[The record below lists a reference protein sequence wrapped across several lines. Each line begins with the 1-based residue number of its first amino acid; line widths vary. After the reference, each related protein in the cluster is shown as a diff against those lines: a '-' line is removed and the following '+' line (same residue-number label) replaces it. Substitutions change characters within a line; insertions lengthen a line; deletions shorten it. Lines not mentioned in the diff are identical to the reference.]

1 MGTSTRQPAQRRAA
15 LSSALH
21 SERFAELC
29 WWYLV
34 CVAATSAA
42 KLALLG
48 SVYRHSDGFVLD
60 EMAGGGAS
68 LPRLVLLVL
77 VLARDLLQCALLA
90 AGVFVLAAA
99 FSPRNRSSV
108 YRAAALLLALVIL
121 ANHVAFMQLGTF
133 ASADVLSTAWGWVR
147 LHPQSLRAYVTLN
160 VGFVLLVSSAGIALP
175 AALPYAARRNRALAK
190 LQRQLPA
197 FALASVLCGL
207 VCAPIAA
214 LRFGE
219 RAFPVHGYWAD
230 VAGAAWAAQTAT
242 PLALAIPP
250 ESRLLSQYQKL
261 AFYPPPA
268 AAAQW
273 LHPELEAR
281 RRPRH
286 LLVVG
291 LETAPR
297 AFYPLTT
304 AADLPTFARMTEHAI
319 VSEHHYTTSP
329 YTRIANFSML
339 SGLYAPPA
347 GLPGRFGAIASDGFA
362 SVLRTRG
369 YETSY
374 VDSWVLDWLPGS
386 GERAQAQQLGFDTVI
401 DSAVRRDDGVFEV
414 LQAAEQVAFDRAFA
428 RIAHAQEHGH
438 KAAVFVGTMLGHS
451 PWPAAQ
457 GQESLDGAARLH
469 QIALVFDRLFAQLL
483 ERLAQHG
490 LSEEIIILVVG
501 DHGLRYADE
510 FESLGRSYSHS
521 DLSFNVPFLLY
532 APGLIDATLQLP
544 YATSHIDISPTLLHL
559 VGESIQGLLYDGGYV
574 LDGRLANRVLYLS
587 NSRLGPLDGLQY
599 RGRHITYHA
608 LSGVAALGDGAEPRS
623 LLPMTPQAARALPA
637 GLRDPA
643 GLLEAFAAHAN
654 LVAGRLLQRGAKQ
667 QRSGLISR
675 SAAPSPRE

>member
-1 MGTSTRQPAQRRAA
+1 MGISTRQPALRRAA
-15 LSSALH
+15 LSSALR

-42 KLALLG
+42 KLAVLG

-60 EMAGGGAS
+60 EMAAGGAS
-68 LPRLVLLVL
+68 MPRLVLLAL

-99 FSPRNRSSV
+99 FPPRQRSSV
-108 YRAAALLLALVIL
+108 YTCAALLLALVIL
-121 ANHVAFMQLGTF
+121 GNHVAFMQLGTF
-133 ASADVLSTAWGWVR
+133 ASADLLVTAWAWVK
-147 LHPQSLRAYVTLN
+147 LHPQSLRAYFTLSA
-160 VGFVLLVSSAGIALP
+160 GFVVWLSIAGSALP
-175 AALPYAARRNRALAK
+175 AALVHAARRYRAFAK
-190 LQRQLPA
+190 VQRRLPA
-197 FALASVLCGL
+197 FALALVLCGL
-207 VCAPIAA
+207 LCAPVAA

-219 RAFPVHGYWAD
+219 RAFPVHGYWAE
-230 VAGAAWAAQTAT
+230 VGGAAWAAQAPT

-250 ESRLLSQYQKL
+250 ESTLLSQYRKL
-261 AFYPPPA
+261 AFYPPPSA
-268 AAAQW
+268 AMPW
-273 LHPELEAR
+273 LRPELEAR

-286 LLVVG
+286 VLVVG

-339 SGLYAPPA
+339 SGLYAPPS
-347 GLPGRFGAIASDGFA
+347 GLPVRFGPIASDGFA

-386 GERAQAQQLGFDTVI
+386 GERAQAHQLGFDTVI

-414 LQAAEQVAFDRAFA
+414 LQKAEEVAFDRAFA

-438 KAAVFVGTMLGHS
+438 KAVVFVGTMLGHS
-451 PWPAAQ
+451 PWPAAE
-457 GQESLDGAARLH
+457 GQEALDGAARLH
-469 QIALVFDRLFAQLL
+469 QIALVFDGLFAHVL

-490 LSEEIIILVVG
+490 LSDEVIILVVG

-510 FESLGRSYSHS
+510 FASLGRSYSHS

-559 VGESIQGLLYDGGYV
+559 VGEATDGLLYDGGYV
-574 LDGRLANRVLYLS
+574 LDRRLENRILYMS
-587 NSRLGPLDGLQY
+587 NSRLGPLDGLHY

-608 LSGVAALGDGAEPRS
+608 LSGVVALGDGADPRS
-623 LLPMTPQAARALPA
+623 LRPMTPDAARTLPP

-654 LVAGRLLQRGAKQ
+654 LVAGRLLQRGAK
-667 QRSGLISR
+667 
-675 SAAPSPRE
+675 